1 MVNYKPFLF
10 LGEIFEVVGFV
21 VEGAFY
27 LSEKLPVV
35 ITLSDGSYLTPS
47 PLFVQAK
54 KELQPV

>member
-1 MVNYKPFLF
+1 M
-10 LGEIFEVVGFV
+10 
-21 VEGAFY
+21 EGAFY

>member
-21 VEGAFY
+21 VERAFY